1 MTIQILALACIV
13 ALSGSAAAGPQESEA
28 GKIVGRYLRMPHPQD
43 DKLGEARLARL
54 DTLAGLKGMPREA
67 VDAIGHALPETKNPQ
82 QRAELAGALGEH
94 LHTKGSA
101 ALLCEL
107 LKDPDEK
114 VRGQA
119 IHGLRMMARRTDRTG
134 GKRIQRGP
142 DFAPKVEGLV
152 PYLIS
157 AASDKVEWNRISA
170 LYALADTRDPLAV
183 LELRNRLKD
192 PSEKVRLYAACFLTE
207 YQDASGLPE
216 MRDAL
221 ARLRQTEPSKNLD
234 YYGQAEMLL
243 ASFER
248 ITGKRFGEIP
258 LNPHLSSDTRQIP
271 AIEKRYNT
279 LLNAWAEWWAWEP
292 KTGEESAP

>member
-1 MTIQILALACIV
+1 MATEILVLACIV

-28 GKIVGRYLRMPHPQD
+28 AKIIGRYLRMPHPED
-43 DKLGEARLARL
+43 DKLGQARLARL
-54 DTLAGLKGMPREA
+54 DTLAGLKGMPKKA
-67 VDAIGHALPETKNPQ
+67 VDAIGRALPEARKPQ
-82 QRAELAGALGEH
+82 QRAELAGVLGQH
-94 LHTKGSA
+94 IHTKESA

-119 IHGLRMMARRTDRTG
+119 IHGLRMLAGRTNRMG
-134 GKRIQRGP
+134 GKRIQRGL

-170 LYALADTRDPLAV
+170 LFALADTRDPLAV
-183 LELRNRLKD
+183 SELRERLKD

-207 YQDASGLPE
+207 YQDASGLSQ
-216 MRDAL
+216 MREAL
-221 ARLRQTEPSKNLD
+221 ARLCRIDPSKSLD
-234 YYGQAEMLL
+234 YYWQAEILL

-248 ITGKRFGEIP
+248 ITGKSFGEIP

-271 AIEKRYNT
+271 VIEKRYNT
-279 LLNAWAEWWAWEP
+279 LLNTWAEWWAWEP
-292 KTGEESAP
+292 KAREESR